1 MDKGYPRLRNKSTFS
16 LYAIS
21 SENIIDA
28 QELTTEFFNSK

>member
-16 LYAIS
+16 AIS